1 MLKHTHWFQMQ
12 YTGKYLPVPQEE
24 EDITRAKW
32 VSPNKIEEHVRGTYP
47 SIQEVLKR
55 SNLLDS

>member
-1 MLKHTHWFQMQ
+1 MQ